1 MTLGCV
7 SFLHKMFL
15 TEHTP
20 NHTSCRRYHKLEWQ
34 YSHLPFCIFL
44 CRSNAAA
51 AFHEEQIF
59 GMILQIYMIHFHT
72 SPSENQSVDELL
84 GFKCFYMIFDS
95 LQIYLLICKEESP
108 SIKLTSFASTR
119 RNLCFIRTY
128 ITFVTFDS
136 RFTYTFSW
144 HLFTVVS
151 HWAVRRTVT
160 CFKRKKTTL
169 RFALDLQ
176 NLIIERR

>member
-1 MTLGCV
+1 
-7 SFLHKMFL
+7 
-15 TEHTP
+15 
-20 NHTSCRRYHKLEWQ
+20 
-34 YSHLPFCIFL
+34 
-44 CRSNAAA
+44 
-51 AFHEEQIF
+51 
-59 GMILQIYMIHFHT
+59 MILQIYMIHFHT

-84 GFKCFYMIFDS
+84 GFKYFTIIFYKLKRYFTQG
-95 LQIYLLICKEESP
+95 LKCRRKFL

-119 RNLCFIRTY
+119 RNLCFIWTY
-128 ITFVTFDS
+128 ITFVSFDS

-176 NLIIERR
+176 NLIIERRYTQQWKIHTYNNKNDHFDYDLSFI

>member
-1 MTLGCV
+1 
-7 SFLHKMFL
+7 
-15 TEHTP
+15 
-20 NHTSCRRYHKLEWQ
+20 
-34 YSHLPFCIFL
+34 
-44 CRSNAAA
+44 
-51 AFHEEQIF
+51 
-59 GMILQIYMIHFHT
+59 MILQIYTIRFHT
-72 SPSENQSVDELL
+72 SPSESQSVDELL
-84 GFKCFYMIFDS
+84 GFNFFFNNIWYITTISISDIKWREKF
-95 LQIYLLICKEESP
+95 P

-176 NLIIERR
+176 NLIIERRYTQQWKIHTYNNKNDHFDYDLSFI